1 MGRRAFKL
9 VPLLIMVATI
19 GLGATWA
26 HADGNQVPFR
36 GSWSGAVVFTG
47 PTTAVFDGTGVAT
60 HLGLGTNHGIAT
72 ITGTDASCPG
82 GLANTNVETLTG
94 ANGDSIQIASS
105 DVTCPIAPGVTHGH
119 GQYVVTGGTGRFAG
133 ATGGGILDGVGDFV
147 DGTFWFTATGTISAP
162 TQG

>member
-1 MGRRAFKL
+1 MIRRTRLPTVAEGPQPRGPRRKGGRMGRRAFKL

-94 ANGDSIQIASS
+94 AN
-105 DVTCPIAPGVTHGH
+105 
-119 GQYVVTGGTGRFAG
+119 
-133 ATGGGILDGVGDFV
+133 
-147 DGTFWFTATGTISAP
+147 
-162 TQG
+162 